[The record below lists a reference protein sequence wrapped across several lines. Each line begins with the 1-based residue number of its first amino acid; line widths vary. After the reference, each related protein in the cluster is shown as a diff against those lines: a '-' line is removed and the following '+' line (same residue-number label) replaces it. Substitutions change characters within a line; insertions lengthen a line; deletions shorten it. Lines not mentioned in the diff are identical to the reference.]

1 MASVTIDGNAYDAFV
16 TVAEADIL
24 LRPTEF
30 NTLWEPMAEDDKAAR
45 LVRATRYV
53 QSVRKW
59 AEFPLDDAE
68 ARVKLG
74 VSRIAAWIR
83 ADPEPQTAGD
93 SVSSVRVGPIE
104 VGFRPGNDGVTVD
117 PMACR
122 LLDMA
127 AGTPTLTTVNRYDGT
142 VSVNR
147 QRW

>member
-1 MASVTIDGNAYDAFV
+1 MVVIDGNNYDTFV
-16 TVAEADIL
+16 TVAEADVL

-30 NTLWEPMAEDDKAAR
+30 NTLWGAMDDDDKAGR

-59 AEFPLDDAE
+59 ANFEIDDAE
-68 ARVKLG
+68 PRVKLG

-93 SVSSVRVGPIE
+93 SVSSVKVGPIE

-142 VSVNR
+142 VSLNR